1 MTVDE
6 LDLGFD
12 SAALNGCADG
22 DGGNKTFADAAR
34 RVDDGGMEI
43 TVPDTDEAPTIV
55 DAWVELASNQRQHGS
70 HLEAERNRSHIR
82 ESILRHT
89 VTGTLLVARNAQEL
103 VGFVMF
109 RIETGSLEQTVR
121 RGVVENLYVVD
132 GERGQ
137 GTGSKL
143 LGAAETELASR
154 GADVV
159 ALEVMAENDTAREF
173 YATHGYESH
182 RLELEKTLESDTNS
196 KTDE

>member
-1 MTVDE
+1 MDIE
-6 LDLGFD
+6 
-12 SAALNGCADG
+12 
-22 DGGNKTFADAAR
+22 
-34 RVDDGGMEI
+34 
-43 TVPDTDEAPTIV
+43 VPDTDEAGAIV
-55 DAWVELASNQRQHGS
+55 DAWVDLATNQRQHGS
-70 HLEAERNRSHIR
+70 HLEAESNRSELR

-89 VTGTLLVARNAQEL
+89 VTGTLLVARDERNL

-143 LGAAETELASR
+143 LAAAEVELVSR

-173 YATHGYESH
+173 YASHGYEPH
-182 RLELEKTLESDTNS
+182 RLELEKTPESDTNS